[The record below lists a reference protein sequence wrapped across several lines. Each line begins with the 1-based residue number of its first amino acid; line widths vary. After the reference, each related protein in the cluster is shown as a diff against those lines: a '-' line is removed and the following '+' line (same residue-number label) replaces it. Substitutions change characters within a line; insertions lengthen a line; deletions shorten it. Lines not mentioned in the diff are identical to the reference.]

1 MGTQWWPLSQMKED
15 GDGLHG
21 TWSPGKSQYQ
31 SASKLHVARSV
42 VQSVQAAIIKVAY
55 AE

>member
-31 SASKLHVARSV
+31 SASKLKWLALWYSQFRLL
-42 VQSVQAAIIKVAY
+42 
-55 AE
+55 